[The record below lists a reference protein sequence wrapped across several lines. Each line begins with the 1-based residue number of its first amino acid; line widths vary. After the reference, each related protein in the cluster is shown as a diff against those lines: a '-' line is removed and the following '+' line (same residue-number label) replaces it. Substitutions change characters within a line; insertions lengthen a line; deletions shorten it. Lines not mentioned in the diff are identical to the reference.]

1 MFPLQ
6 NTYTASVYKQTSTAT
21 SATASAVLDTLG
33 FDPVAF
39 DTWLESAAATGSNPV
54 TLKLQDCDTAN
65 GTFVDI
71 TGLVGDATDG
81 FTIPLAD
88 TDTPQVIR
96 MNVDMRHR
104 KRYLKVS
111 VTPTVGAQIIGA
123 TAVLGN
129 AGDSTVARAN
139 QAVVA
144 DA

>member
-21 SATASAVLDTLG
+21 NASATAVLDTLG
-33 FDPVAF
+33 YDHVSFDV
-39 DTWLESAAATGSNPV
+39 WLDSAAATGSNPA
-54 TLKLQDCDTAN
+54 TLKLQDSDTSN

-81 FTIPLAD
+81 FTVPNAD
-88 TDTPQVIR
+88 TANPQIAR
-96 MNVDMRHR
+96 LNCDMRHR
-104 KRYLKVS
+104 KRWLKFT
-111 VTPTVGAQIIGA
+111 VTPTVAAQIVGA
-123 TAVLGN
+123 TAVLSK
-129 AGDSTVARAN
+129 AGDSTVARAA